1 QTLRTGLP
9 VAARRVRRRG
19 MQARLCVGRSLAARG
34 DAATD
39 TDLVPGGDCEIARWA
54 NAKHAKTVAKK
65 YLAARLR
72 VDEVIEYTPL
82 VDLDLDLSGAKQ
94 PRYSRGGRALTAEQ
108 YRAAIEYLLA
118 ADPEDVEAPRR
129 GRWTREQRVIERAAC
144 IDQ

>member
-1 QTLRTGLP
+1 
-9 VAARRVRRRG
+9 
-19 MQARLCVGRSLAARG
+19 
-34 DAATD
+34 
-39 TDLVPGGDCEIARWA
+39 
-54 NAKHAKTVAKK
+54 K

-72 VDEVIEYTPL
+72 VDEVIEYNPL

-129 GRWTREQRVIERAAC
+129 GRWTREQRVIERAAR
-144 IDQ
+144 IDIVLAQARTGLRSSELCTRPTPDCHGDGSGTFRDVV